1 MLLKNLSLYN
11 YRGYYKQ
18 NIAFGNRVNLLI
30 GNNGSGKTNLLEAI
44 YFLSLAKSYKTE
56 DQNLIKFNQDFARIK
71 TTAIDKDLQYKTKII
86 ISKTKKKIIFNDQE
100 INKLSNYIG
109 QINVVSFLPEDM
121 NLIKGPPKNRRYFI
135 NSIIGQIDK
144 NYLLELS
151 NYKNLL
157 KQRNQ
162 LIKDLSEE
170 KKPDLTLLDIYTE
183 QLAKSGTIIIN
194 YRKKI
199 IANINKELKSIYP
212 YLANNHKKFI
222 FNYEPSIEKN
232 LEKNL
237 KTNYRKDLFIK
248 TTASGPHRDDYSF
261 FLDDIDSKA
270 VASQGEQ
277 RIMILALLL
286 AISSIVETIKKTKPI
301 LLLDDV
307 FSELD
312 SLRQN
317 KLVNFLNKSELQTII
332 TTTTTANINQT
343 ILNTANIY
351 HVENHFIRGNN
362 HEWKH

>member
-1 MLLKNLSLYN
+1 
-11 YRGYYKQ
+11 
-18 NIAFGNRVNLLI
+18 
-30 GNNGSGKTNLLEAI
+30 
-44 YFLSLAKSYKTE
+44 
-56 DQNLIKFNQDFARIK
+56 
-71 TTAIDKDLQYKTKII
+71 
-86 ISKTKKKIIFNDQE
+86 
-100 INKLSNYIG
+100 
-109 QINVVSFLPEDM
+109 

-362 HEWKH
+362 HE